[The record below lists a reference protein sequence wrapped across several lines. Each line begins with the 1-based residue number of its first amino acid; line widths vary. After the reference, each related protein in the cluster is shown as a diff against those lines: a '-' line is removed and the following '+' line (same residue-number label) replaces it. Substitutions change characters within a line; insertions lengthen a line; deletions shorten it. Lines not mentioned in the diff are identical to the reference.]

1 MMYANGCRSNYN
13 KCYDSYLI
21 LPTFLFLFFTL
32 TDASI
37 IPALLWNGSVLHIS
51 CLDNVHMGDLLN
63 LFFSDLVIK
72 SKGEKQIYIN
82 YIFDQYKNVFYII
95 QHDIFTLR
103 TRLNQARPYGDAGWA
118 IVYIIQMI
126 IKGSLKKW

>member
-1 MMYANGCRSNYN
+1 
-13 KCYDSYLI
+13 
-21 LPTFLFLFFTL
+21 
-32 TDASI
+32 
-37 IPALLWNGSVLHIS
+37 
-51 CLDNVHMGDLLN
+51 MGDLLN

-103 TRLNQARPYGDAGWA
+103 GHLNQALALRGCWVSDDIEPQNFVGLIYHSN
-118 IVYIIQMI
+118 YH
-126 IKGSLKKW
+126 KR